1 MDLRGLLNK
10 MPRNASQPMGFSKS
24 VGKMFLSLNEFYL
37 TVIHKK
43 GSSVN
48 PSLIITLLIHY
59 LNNIHVLLAIV
70 FALHHKHG
78 SSFTFDDK
86 LRDSFKCPNIFD
98 FLQSKNGFLVVEQL
112 SVGR

>member
-1 MDLRGLLNK
+1 
-10 MPRNASQPMGFSKS
+10 
-24 VGKMFLSLNEFYL
+24 MFLSLNEFYL

-59 LNNIHVLLAIV
+59 FDNIHVLLAIV
-70 FALHHKHG
+70 FTFHHKHG

-86 LRDSFKCPNIFD
+86 LRDFLSVQTFFD
-98 FLQSKNGFLVVEQL
+98 FLQ
-112 SVGR
+112 